1 MILGIAQY
9 GGRLIPR
16 SVVQNNATELTNAY
30 RFINEQGAL

>member
-1 MILGIAQY
+1 MDLGVAQY

-16 SVVQNNATELTNAY
+16 SVVQNNVTELMNAC